1 MEVLNIFKR
10 EEVAGL
16 LIGLLVVMLITWLT
30 LPTKQELEH
39 NAECIE
45 QCKHKVKKGDTDVVI
60 YSSFT
65 YVRAISA
72 CYEECIEEKNED
84 SD

>member
-1 MEVLNIFKR
+1 MFKR

-16 LIGLLVVMLITWLT
+16 MIGLLVVMLVTWIT

-45 QCKHKVKKGDTDVVI
+45 HCKHKVKKGDTDVVI

-72 CYEECIEEKNED
+72 CYEECIGEKNER

>member
-1 MEVLNIFKR
+1 MFKR
-10 EEVAGL
+10 EEVMAL
-16 LIGLLVVMLITWLT
+16 LVGMLVVMLITWLT

-45 QCKHKVKKGDTDVVI
+45 QCKYKVKKGGTDVAI

>member
-1 MEVLNIFKR
+1 MGVLKMLKR
-10 EEVAGL
+10 EEVMGL
-16 LIGLLVVMLITWLT
+16 LVGMLVVMLITWLT

-39 NAECIE
+39 NVECIE
-45 QCKHKVKKGDTDVVI
+45 QCKYKVKKGNTDVAI

-72 CYEECIEEKNED
+72 CYEACVEEKNES

>member
-1 MEVLNIFKR
+1 MLKR
-10 EEVAGL
+10 EEVMGL
-16 LIGLLVVMLITWLT
+16 LIGLFVVMIITWIT
-30 LPTKQELEH
+30 LPTQKELKH
-39 NAECIE
+39 NAACVEY
-45 QCKHKVKKGDTDVVI
+45 CKGQVKRGNTDVAV

-72 CYEECIEEKNED
+72 CYEECIEEKNEN